1 MSEDTVTT
9 ETEGTEAAGTVA
21 VAERPAPPAAVSEAE
36 RRRMEHRDRL
46 WLPLLLP
53 VCSILVVAFVVL
65 NISRLLLFSGGDAS
79 VWVGTLLTLAILVV
93 ATVVAATPRARTS
106 PLWVMGTIVLILVL
120 GVGTLTLGPSSEK
133 EEEGGGGYV
142 EPSGPA
148 TSTISV
154 TALSTLKFN
163 AKEYQAAPG
172 VIEIDYVNAGGQHTL
187 VFEDPELAGFEL
199 KVGPPDEDAGKVELA
214 AGEYTF
220 YCSIPGHQ
228 AAGMQSVL
236 KVSGMA
242 APTGASGA
250 SGATGAMGS

>member
-1 MSEDTVTT
+1 M
-9 ETEGTEAAGTVA
+9 
-21 VAERPAPPAAVSEAE
+21 VS
-36 RRRMEHRDRL
+36 R
-46 WLPLLLP
+46 
-53 VCSILVVAFVVL
+53 
-65 NISRLLLFSGGDAS
+65 
-79 VWVGTLLTLAILVV
+79 
-93 ATVVAATPRARTS
+93 
-106 PLWVMGTIVLILVL
+106 
-120 GVGTLTLGPSSEK
+120 
-133 EEEGGGGYV
+133 
-142 EPSGPA
+142 EPTDMAWMGPA

-236 KVSGMA
+236 KVSGTA

-250 SGATGAMGS
+250 SGATGATGATGKTGASGATLDGVTISGGYASGGGLNSYGGGMLNESSSPTLTNLTFSANSAAAGWYQFTVVPNCALTSNLLSTTDPAGSGNMLRITTDSGDYPPAERATDLGRPSSAAPS